1 MQNIIND
8 QNRNPN
14 LYEVIIRYPFNGKSS
29 YLIDK
34 FYIIGY
40 DFPTLHYLLIE
51 NNIKDYIKEE
61 ENFVVSEFNDLLGS
75 DNIIKN
81 NDKKSFFL
89 PNEPPSIL
97 SEISSDYKKMLPSFD
112 NIKDII
118 FPNGCQFYYTNEDVI
133 DDSSSKSLT
142 DKSIAPRDS
151 ISIFELSDN
160 SKNKTKIP
168 SSYNMVF
175 SYNQQGENNSK
186 KSTNG
191 FAFVFYKKFKEGKI
205 SKDNKKYFFYVP
217 FTFCIL
223 SEYPFYNSYYNLCK
237 QLQSL
242 FKSQNNDIPIEMIL
256 YNIVNYTPSP
266 LNSDVYVNLELF
278 VNNSNALNELEGI
291 KEEENENDFEEI
303 ILDKDNKNKNKIQEN
318 MINFRS
324 SQRLQ
329 SSININHD
337 FKRRKTEY
345 LNSKNGRAHSDID
358 TASVSSSK
366 SNKKKLKL
374 FKPIKFGFL
383 SGYPIIQ
390 YNLARVLLNKMSPED
405 VITIFFYTFLEK
417 SVIFFSKDIELL
429 SLTINSYLN
438 LNFPLNDEKYYFY
451 NVSTSF
457 ENYIEGNSLFIGTT
471 FTNAIGINSK
481 YNPNYRNKHVRL
493 SEHLTVDLDKGVI
506 NRVEDD
512 RDNEVDEKDELIFN
526 FFEQIFNR
534 KELSEKQ
541 KSSILYREVKNIFEK
556 LCSYKE
562 IINKKNQELKDKP
575 KKKSNLSY
583 IEYDDNDESKENN
596 LKEIRKDN
604 LIKDSN
610 RDIQESF
617 YILVNHLCIYFY
629 QNLNLVLPD
638 DDPNKSKKKD
648 KDKDLSKVV
657 FNDNY
662 KENDYLQE
670 EIFFL
675 DELRDTMKFQ
685 SFVYEFIQNY
695 SPIDLYKIPL
705 NITEEFLSMLISKS
719 NIYYKNKK
727 KIGFLKLIDNIYENN
742 KKDKILMDF
751 KQFVND
757 YYQKYK
763 NYFGRELK
771 DEKEKINSFG
781 PELNYNLIFKY
792 KHFIDNLENNQ
803 NCIFNYKNIIIENK
817 IQYLQKNS
825 IEDSIESYLMDSKI
839 LTSNDIC
846 FSNIIILYII
856 TMKNIVMKYDCS
868 ICLSS
873 LFYHCQPF
881 RKYYSMII
889 EVIYKLMKNCLINKD
904 YKMAE
909 NYLNAYYP
917 FINSLRQNRLIPNEN
932 LLNIIKKFY
941 ELNIDDFRKEDSN
954 LNEIKNSEDKDIHNS
969 SENNVIEFKEKFIY
983 IFNNFNKTNVFKE
996 KKILEIMNSNN
1007 KYEYYFKETLK
1018 IFPKIKFHNGKEKTV
1033 FKLYSQK
1040 ELFILLNKAY
1050 VIYITSNLNDKF
1062 LNPKQIFEYCLN
1074 IMIYIR
1080 NMKDFDGKDDIKTML
1095 IQIYDLFLNMKN
1107 NNKDIIIY

>member
-1 MQNIIND
+1 MQNIINE
-8 QNRNPN
+8 QKLNPN
-14 LYEVIIRYPFNGKSS
+14 LYEIIKRYPFNGKSN

-51 NNIKDYIKEE
+51 NNVKDYIKEE
-61 ENFVVSEFNDLLGS
+61 KNFVVSEFNDLLGS
-75 DNIIKN
+75 DNINKTN
-81 NDKKSFFL
+81 EKKSFFL
-89 PNEPPSIL
+89 PKDPPSIL
-97 SEISSDYKKMLPSFD
+97 SEISSDYKKILPNFD

-118 FPNGCQFYYTNEDVI
+118 FPNGCQFYYTNEDVAE
-133 DDSSSKSLT
+133 DNSSKNLI
-142 DKSIAPRDS
+142 DKSVVQRDS
-151 ISIFELSDN
+151 ASTFEMIDN
-160 SKNKTKIP
+160 PKNKTKIP
-168 SSYNMVF
+168 NSYNMVF
-175 SYNQQGENNSK
+175 SYNQQGEQNSK

-191 FAFVFYKKFKEGKI
+191 FAYVFYKKFKEGKI
-205 SKDNKKYFFYVP
+205 SKDNKKYFFFVP
-217 FTFCIL
+217 FTFCVL

-237 QLQSL
+237 QLQNL

-266 LNSDVYVNLELF
+266 LNSDVYINLESF
-278 VNNSNALNELEGI
+278 NNNGNVLNELENI
-291 KEEENENDFEEI
+291 KEEDENENEKEEI
-303 ILDKDNKNKNKIQEN
+303 IFDKNNKNKHEEN
-318 MINFRS
+318 INNFHS
-324 SQRLQ
+324 SQRIK
-329 SSININHD
+329 SIANINHD
-337 FKRRKTEY
+337 LKRRKSENV
-345 LNSKNGRAHSDID
+345 LSISNSKKGRNFSDLD

-366 SNKKKLKL
+366 SNKKKIKQ

-390 YNLARVLLNKMSPED
+390 YNLTKVLLNKMSPED

-451 NVSTSF
+451 NVSISF

-481 YNPNYRNKHVRL
+481 YNKNYKNMHVRL

-506 NRVEDD
+506 NRVEND
-512 RDNEVDEKDELIFN
+512 RDNEVDEKDELLFN
-526 FFEQIFNR
+526 FFEQIYNK
-534 KELSEKQ
+534 KELNENK

-562 IINKKNQELKDKP
+562 KINKKNQEIKDKS
-575 KKKSNLSY
+575 KKKINFNY
-583 IEYDDNDESKENN
+583 IEYDDNEEKNKEN
-596 LKEIRKDN
+596 LIRDA
-604 LIKDSN
+604 N

-617 YILVNHLCIYFY
+617 YILVNHLCLYFY
-629 QNLNLVLPD
+629 KNLNLVLPD
-638 DDPNKSKKKD
+638 DNPQKKNSKG
-648 KDKDLSKVV
+648 KDLSKVV

-662 KENDYLQE
+662 NDNNYLQE

-705 NITEEFLSMLISKS
+705 TFTEEFLSMLISKT
-719 NIYYKNKK
+719 NIYYQNKT
-727 KIGFLKLIDNIYENN
+727 KIGFLKLIDNVYENN
-742 KKDKILMDF
+742 NKKKERILMDF
-751 KQFVND
+751 KQFINE

-763 NYFGRELK
+763 NYFIRELK

-781 PELNYNLIFKY
+781 PELNHNLIFKY
-792 KHFIDNLENNQ
+792 KHFIDNLDQNN
-803 NCIFNYKNIIIENK
+803 NCFYSYQNIINENK
-817 IQYLQKNS
+817 IQSLQKNA
-825 IEDSIESYLMDSKI
+825 IEDSIESYLMDTEI

-846 FSNIIILYII
+846 FSNIIILYMI
-856 TMKNIVMKYDCS
+856 TMKNIVMNFDCS

-873 LFYHCQPF
+873 LFYHCKVF

-889 EVIYKLMKNCLINKD
+889 EIIYKLMKNCLKNQN

-909 NYLNAYYP
+909 IYLKTYYP

-932 LLNIIKKFY
+932 LINIIKKFY
-941 ELNIDDFRKEDSN
+941 ELSIDDFRKEDSN
-954 LNEIKNSEDKDIHNS
+954 LNKIQISEKKDTS
-969 SENNVIEFKEKFIY
+969 KGSENNVIDFNEKFIY
-983 IFNNFNKTNVFKE
+983 IFNNFNKTSVFKE
-996 KKILEIMNSNN
+996 KKILEIMNSDNN
-1007 KYEYYFKETLK
+1007 YNYNFQEKLR
-1018 IFPKIKFHNGKEKTV
+1018 INPKIKFHNGKEKSV
-1033 FKLYSQK
+1033 FKLHSQK
-1040 ELFILLNKAY
+1040 DIFISLNNIY
-1050 VIYITSNLNDKF
+1050 IIYITSNLDDKF
-1062 LNPKQIFEYCLN
+1062 LNPLNIFECCLN
-1074 IMIYIR
+1074 IMIYFR
-1080 NMKDFDGKDDIKTML
+1080 NMDDFVGKDDIKTML

-1107 NNKDIIIY
+1107 NKKDIIY